1 MSVQHN
7 IGKAK
12 LVDVSKVTGSPSFFL
27 NRPTIKIGRALV
39 NDFVIKEKTVSGKHA
54 AIEQKQDGYYLIDL
68 KSTNGTRINGKS
80 IDPNVPYRL
89 TDGDVI
95 YFDKFSFVFQ
105 LEKTAP
111 ERPTR
116 IYEQTIDIETS
127 PLLID
132 PHAQAAAPP
141 ARPGSAYTGTIDIES
156 QPLKVDSEI
165 TKVPKPAP
173 DTGEPTK
180 IGNYDVAKLLGKGGF
195 GSVWKA
201 TDSKGKAVA
210 VKLLNPD
217 ALQNERAVRKFFHE
231 AIILS
236 RLDHPN
242 ICRFIDFFPYNQNFA
257 IVMDFVQ
264 GADMKKLLKERGG
277 PLPLEMACRIAE
289 QTLDA
294 FHYAH
299 QQSVLHR
306 DIKPENITIDEN
318 GNVRVMDF
326 GIAKLS
332 SAETQHTSATMI
344 SPAYTAPERFD
355 IKKDVTHQS
364 DIYSLGIFFYEMFAG
379 RHPYKASTPV
389 EMITAHLRTVPAP
402 PDEFVGMPAE
412 ISRAILK
419 ALEKNP
425 EDRFENFSA
434 FKSAM
439 LGKAAGGPAG
449 ATAPPGAIA
458 FSGDHYRY
466 GAALLEMYLKVVRQY
481 QNRARKFTV
490 LQEGTLLELIIETV
504 DGDPIHIMKDV
515 DKIVAEKDEN

>member
-1 MSVQHN
+1 MSVQPSV
-7 IGKAK
+7 GKAT
-12 LVDVSKVTGSPSFFL
+12 LIDISKVTNSPYFFFSQ
-27 NRPTIKIGRALV
+27 PTIKIGRASV

-54 AIEQKQDGYYLIDL
+54 VIEQKQDGYFLVDL

-80 IDPNVPYRL
+80 IDPNVPSKL
-89 TDGDVI
+89 MDGDVI

-105 LEKTAP
+105 LEKTVSNRSP
-111 ERPTR
+111 R
-116 IYEQTIDIETS
+116 IHEQTINIENS
-127 PLLID
+127 PLSIGMS
-132 PHAQAAAPP
+132 AKAPASP
-141 ARPGSAYTGTIDIES
+141 DRPGSANTGAIAVKRK
-156 QPLKVDSEI
+156 PLKGDREI

-173 DTGEPTK
+173 DTGMPTK
-180 IGNYDVAKLLGKGGF
+180 IGNYDVIKLLGKGGF
-195 GSVWKA
+195 GTVWKA

-264 GADMKKLLKERGG
+264 GADMKKLLRERKG
-277 PLPLEMACRIAE
+277 PLPLEMAYRIAE

-318 GNVRVMDF
+318 NNVKIMDF

-355 IKKDVTHQS
+355 TKNTVTHLS
-364 DIYSLGIFFYEMFAG
+364 DIYSLGIVFYEMFSG
-379 RHPYKASTPV
+379 RHPYRASTPAA
-389 EMITAHLRTVPAP
+389 MITAHLRTVPAP
-402 PDEFVGMPAE
+402 PDEIVDMPKE
-412 ISRAILK
+412 ISQSILK
-419 ALEKNP
+419 ALEKTP
-425 EDRFENFSA
+425 EDRFEDFAA
-434 FKSAM
+434 FKTAL
-439 LGKAAGGPAG
+439 LGKAAGKPAG
-449 ATAPPGAIA
+449 ATALPGAIA
-458 FSGDHYRY
+458 FPSEYYRC
-466 GAALLEMYLKVVRQY
+466 GAALLETYLKAVRQY
-481 QNRARKFTV
+481 QHRALNFTV
-490 LQEGTLLELIIETV
+490 LQKGTLLELIIETV
-504 DGDPIHIMKDV
+504 DGNPIHIIKDV
-515 DKIVAEKDEN
+515 EKIIAEKNDD